1 MAEHADTRAADVDLN
16 ALGEQMLARKKELMA
31 QAEAGGLPPAKPTT
45 LAR

>member
-1 MAEHADTRAADVDLN
+1 MAEHTDTRAADVDLD

-31 QAEAGGLPPAKPTT
+31 QAESEGLPQAQPTT